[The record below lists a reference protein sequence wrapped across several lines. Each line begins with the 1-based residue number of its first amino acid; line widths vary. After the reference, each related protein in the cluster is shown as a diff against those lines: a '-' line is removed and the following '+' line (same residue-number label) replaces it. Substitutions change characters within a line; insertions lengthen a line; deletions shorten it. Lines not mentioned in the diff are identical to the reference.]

1 MKVAR
6 LFVLFVAFVAGG
18 AAAMLI
24 GGHGVKKDALPP
36 PPAAKHQ
43 TVDVSKYDIPAS

>member
-24 GGHGVKKDALPP
+24 GGHGPKESALSP
-36 PPAAKHQ
+36 PPATKHA
-43 TVDVSKYDIPAS
+43 TIDVSNYDIPTS

>member
-6 LFVLFVAFVAGG
+6 LFMLFVAFAAGG

-24 GGHGVKKDALPP
+24 GGHIFQKDALPP
-36 PPAAKHQ
+36 PVAKHE
-43 TVDVSKYDIPAS
+43 TVDVSKYAIPTS